1 MLTAGL
7 VLAVIATGAARAEAR
22 QQEPVTAVGGQLL
35 DDDDQPVVGVEML
48 VEQGDAEIGTDE
60 TDDEGRWLVEVP
72 GAGTY
77 SVTLDVESLP
87 EGVGLRDPERST
99 LDSIRVREGQTRPVL
114 FQLGEARSSGVS
126 RVDRL
131 FSLAVDGVRLGLIL
145 ALCSIGL
152 SLIYGVTGLTNFAHG
167 ELVTFGALITF
178 WLSASAGGPD
188 LPFVAAAVLAVGAG
202 AGLGFL
208 LERGLFAPLRRRRT
222 GNVSLIVFTIGLSL
236 VLRHVYLVM
245 FTGRPRPYD
254 DFTIQTKFDVGP
266 VSLRPK
272 DYAVMAIAVVVL
284 VLVGLMLQRTRIG
297 TAMRAVSD
305 SRDLAEASGIDVRR
319 VILATWMLGAALA
332 ALGGLLIGLS
342 ETVVWN
348 MGFALLLLIFGA
360 VVLGGIGTAYG
371 AMVGGVVL
379 GVASQVSTYWIE
391 PKFRTAVSL
400 AILIVVVLIRPQ
412 GILGRAERVG

>member
-99 LDSIRVREGQTRPVL
+99 LDRIRVREGQTRPVL